1 VIVRVELVEKVRAVG
16 DSESSP
22 EFGVIAMICGVGLAH
37 RVYEVIV

>member
-1 VIVRVELVEKVRAVG
+1 MIVRVELVEKMRAVG
-16 DSESSP
+16 DSESP